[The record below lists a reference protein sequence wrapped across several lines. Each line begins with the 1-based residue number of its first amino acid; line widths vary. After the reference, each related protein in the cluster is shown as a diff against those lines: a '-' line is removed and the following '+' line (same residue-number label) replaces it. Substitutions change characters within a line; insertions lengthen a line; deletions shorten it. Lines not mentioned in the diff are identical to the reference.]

1 MGSENMSRDLKI
13 ENVKHRIE
21 DLQKALEMMPED
33 TALGRKCIEAY
44 LNSAEKK
51 LKKLLE
57 EK

>member
-1 MGSENMSRDLKI
+1 MSRDLKI

-21 DLQKALEMMPED
+21 DLQKALEMMPKD

-44 LNSAEKK
+44 LHSAEKK